1 MIESSVPEF
10 SVTFWGV
17 RGGYPVPGERTIEFG
32 GNTTCVQIQAGPHL
46 IIVDSGTG
54 IVGLGTQLIARW
66 VRGHRPI
73 TATML
78 FTHGHHD
85 HTQGLPF
92 FEPLRRGY
100 SRIDILGP
108 RMFGQDLRD
117 VLRRAMVP
125 SLLPVALDTL
135 PGLRSLRPILESEV
149 VLFTE
154 PGAQPEVRD
163 IYQQE
168 EPIAPD
174 AAKVEVCHSSNHP
187 KGGSLC
193 YGVTYHGHRV
203 VMATDTEGYEGG
215 DQRLISFASGA
226 DLLIHD
232 AEYTDAEYAGP
243 PLTRQGWGHSTWRM
257 AVDVGRAAKV
267 KRLVLTHHNA
277 RHDDRFM
284 RAVEL
289 EVQQVFPAASM
300 AREGMTVQV

>member
-1 MIESSVPEF
+1 MCEF

-17 RGGYPVPGERTIEFG
+17 RGGYPVPGQKTVEFG

-46 IIVDSGTG
+46 VIIDSGTG
-54 IVGLGTQLIARW
+54 VVGLGNQLTAR
-66 VRGHRPI
+66 RLRDHRPV

-92 FEPLRRGY
+92 FAPLRLGD
-100 SRIDILGP
+100 SRIDIFGP
-108 RMFGQDLRD
+108 RMFGQELRD

-125 SLLPVALDTL
+125 SFLPVALDTL
-135 PGLRSLRPILESEV
+135 PGLRSLHHILENEV
-149 VLFTE
+149 VLLAE
-154 PGAQPEVRD
+154 PGAPPEVRD
-163 IYQQE
+163 IYQQDVMVPPE
-168 EPIAPD
+168 V
-174 AAKVEVCHSSNHP
+174 AKVEVYHSSNHP

-193 YGVTYHGHRV
+193 YGVVYRGRRV

-215 DQRLISFASGA
+215 DRRLIDFVAGA

-232 AEYTDAEYAGP
+232 AEYTDLEYTGP
-243 PLTRQGWGHSTWRM
+243 PVTRQGWGHSTWRM
-257 AVDVGRAAKV
+257 AVDVGRAARAE
-267 KRLVLTHHNA
+267 RLVLTHHNA

-284 RAVEL
+284 RAAEQ
-289 EVQQVFPAASM
+289 EAQQVFPAVSM

>member
-1 MIESSVPEF
+1 MSEF

-17 RGGYPVPGERTIEFG
+17 RGGYPVPGRETLEFG

-46 IIVDSGTG
+46 IIIDSGTG
-54 IVGLGTQLIARW
+54 IVGLGTQLTTRQL
-66 VRGHRPI
+66 RDHRPI

-92 FEPLRRGY
+92 FTPLRRGD

-135 PGLRSLRPILESEV
+135 PGLRSLRHILESEV
-149 VLFTE
+149 VLLAE

-168 EPIAPD
+168 NLTEPDVARI
-174 AAKVEVCHSSNHP
+174 EVYHSSNHP

-193 YGVTYHGHRV
+193 YGVVYQGRRV

-215 DQRLISFASGA
+215 DRRLISFASGA

-257 AVDVGRAAKV
+257 AVDVGRVAEV

-284 RAVEL
+284 RALEQ
-289 EVQQVFPAASM
+289 EVQQVFPVASM
-300 AREGMTVQV
+300 AREGMTVPV